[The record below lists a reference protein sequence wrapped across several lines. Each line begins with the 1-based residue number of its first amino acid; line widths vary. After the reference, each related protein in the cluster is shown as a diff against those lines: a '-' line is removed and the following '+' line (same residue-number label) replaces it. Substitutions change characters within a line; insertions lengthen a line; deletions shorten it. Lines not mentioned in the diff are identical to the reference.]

1 MKKAKRFWNYLDMT
15 TQVIIFASIIVVT
28 YYVCEELERYFY
40 RYTVFPLVAFFCVF
54 TLGIIF
60 GRSLERTS
68 KVKPV
73 GFFSKKMDKARKR
86 KNSYIFRD
94 DEDTYTPNK
103 EIIEEIK
110 SGNINHVKQYQGAE
124 TFDEEDFKDVY
135 KVDIDN
141 ILDDKMNE
149 NEENK

>member
-1 MKKAKRFWNYLDMT
+1 MKKAKRFWNYLDMS
-15 TQVIIFASIIVVT
+15 TQAIIFLGIIVVT
-28 YYVCEELERYFY
+28 YYICEELERYFY
-40 RYTVFPLVAFFCVF
+40 RYTVFPLVAFVCIF

-60 GRSLERTS
+60 GKSLERTS
-68 KVKPV
+68 KVKPI
-73 GFFSKKMDKARKR
+73 GFFSKQMDKVRKR

-94 DEDTYTPNK
+94 DEETYTPNK

-110 SGNINHVKQYQGAE
+110 SGNISHVKQYKEEQ
-124 TFDEEDFKDVY
+124 FDQDDFKDVY

-149 NEENK
+149 DEENK